1 MEPGPL
7 RRTCF
12 SDQPKEQPM
21 SQGPIQGPG
30 TSPGGGQSG
39 RPGVAGGTGGQK
51 SFEQS
56 SPDHDEGDT
65 SRLNQEPDP
74 ADRRQTPK

>member
-1 MEPGPL
+1 MNPGPV
-7 RRTCF
+7 
-12 SDQPKEQPM
+12 
-21 SQGPIQGPG
+21 QGPG

-39 RPGVAGGTGGQK
+39 RPGVAGGTTGQK

-56 SPDHDEGDT
+56 APDRDEGDS

-74 ADRRQTPK
+74 SDERQTPK